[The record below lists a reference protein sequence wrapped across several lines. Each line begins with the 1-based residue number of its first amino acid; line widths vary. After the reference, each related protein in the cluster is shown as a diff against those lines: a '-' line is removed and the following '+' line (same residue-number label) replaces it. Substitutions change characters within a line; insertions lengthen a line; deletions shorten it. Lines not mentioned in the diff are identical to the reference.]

1 MMARANG
8 GFCFLDNTREMYYNI
23 IVKPFTGEIMAE
35 FKLKTKNESQ
45 IKDKPRVYFTCHP
58 SDFDKYFDRVATDI
72 FKTQDCVIYY
82 TADMTEALSEENL
95 SVDIHRMNL
104 VVVPVTLRLLIE
116 DNRAMTVDIPYALEH
131 GIPVL
136 PLMMEEG
143 IGDVYSRPDR
153 FGERQFITPDSRVET
168 EISYEKKLAD
178 FLAAILTSD
187 EVARR
192 VRAAFDAYI
201 FLSYRKKDR
210 AHANE
215 LMKLIHENP
224 KYRDIAIWYDEFL
237 SPGESFRDNIARALS
252 DSRIFALLVTPN
264 LLETPNFVMDEE
276 YPAARESGKPIL
288 PVEMVETDREELSRR
303 YDGVPSPV
311 PSADGGAVYASLAD
325 MLTDLAI
332 AENDA
337 DPEHNYLIGI
347 AYLNGI
353 DVEVDR
359 KRGMELITS
368 AAEMGHLEA
377 IAMLA
382 YISREN
388 GNDPQLVKWT
398 EKIYLYYLSTY
409 GEEDPRT
416 LDAMSAL
423 AEVYSF
429 HGSSYEASE
438 LMEKAYEIRVR
449 LYGEEHPDTVEAM
462 RGLATVYGSSVM
474 HEKSYPLYEKLYD
487 IKCRTLGKYHADT
500 VDVYLNN
507 IIGYVMNIDLE
518 RALVM
523 AEQMYRGC
531 VAELGETH
539 PITVDVL
546 DTLASIYAILGNPAK
561 ARDLQEHT
569 VELLTAELGEESERV
584 ATAICDLA
592 YYCKRLGESDRAAE
606 LHERSYR
613 IACRLYGEWHINTF
627 TEMNLLIDAYF
638 ECGNGELGR
647 ILLERAYDHVMQNRV
662 NGWDNVKEM
671 VGYLSS
677 TYFGLNMYGRAFEL
691 AELYRH
697 EYCERLG
704 EEHPYSIHALDTL
717 AFYHSATGNLDE
729 AIRLRTEHIKVC
741 TRVYGETHHL
751 TLLSMGMLANDY
763 MEAHDIP
770 SAISVYERI
779 YPLYVQTIGREHPET
794 VATLR
799 TLADAYITV
808 ERYGDALP
816 LYRQVYDFFAAA
828 YGEDEEYVIE
838 IANTVGWLE
847 DNT

>member
-1 MMARANG
+1 MA
-8 GFCFLDNTREMYYNI
+8 GFKYR
-23 IVKPFTGEIMAE
+23 V
-35 FKLKTKNESQ
+35 KNEKD

-58 SDFDKYFDRVATDI
+58 SDFDKYFDRVAADI
-72 FKTQDCVIYY
+72 LRTQDCAIYY
-82 TADMTEALSEENL
+82 TADMTEALTEENL

-143 IGDVYSRPDR
+143 IGAVYSRPDR
-153 FGERQFITPDSRVET
+153 FGERQFIIPDSRVET

-332 AENDA
+332 AKNDT
-337 DPEHNYLIGI
+337 DPEHNYLIGL

-377 IAMLA
+377 MAMLA
-382 YISREN
+382 HISREN

-416 LDAMSAL
+416 LDAVSAL
-423 AEVYSF
+423 AEAYSF
-429 HGSSYEASE
+429 GDREKGVA
-438 LMEKAYEIRVR
+438 LLEKAYEIRVR
-449 LYGEEHPDTVEAM
+449 LYGEEHPDTVLSALSLAHRYSSSTM
-462 RGLATVYGSSVM
+462 REKCLPVYERV
-474 HEKSYPLYEKLYD
+474 YE
-487 IKCRTLGKYHADT
+487 IRCRTLGKYHADT
-500 VDVYLNN
+500 VFVYLNM
-507 IIGYVMNIDLE
+507 ISYVMEGDLAA
-518 RALVM
+518 ALKM
-523 AEQMYRGC
+523 SEDMYREC
-531 VAELGETH
+531 VVALGETDAV
-539 PITVDVL
+539 TVDVL
-546 DTLASIYAILGNPAK
+546 DTLASIYAMLGNPAK

-569 VELLTAELGEESERV
+569 VDLLVAELGEESERV
-584 ATAICDLA
+584 ATAIRDLA
-592 YYCKRLGESDRAAE
+592 YYCERLGESDRVAE

-613 IACRLYGEWHINTF
+613 IACRLYGEWHIHTF
-627 TEMNLLIDAYF
+627 MEMNLLIDAYF

-647 ILLERAYDHVMQNRV
+647 ILLDRAYDHVMQNRV

-677 TYFGLNMYGRAFEL
+677 TYFGLRMYGRAFEL

-717 AFYHSATGNLDE
+717 ASYHSATGNLDE
-729 AIRLRTEHIKVC
+729 AIRLRTEHIRMCSKVH
-741 TRVYGETHHL
+741 GESHYL
-751 TLLSMGMLANDY
+751 TLLSMGMLANNY
-763 MEAHDIP
+763 MEAGDVP
-770 SAISVYERI
+770 SAVQVYERI

-799 TLADAYITV
+799 MLADAYITV

-816 LYRQVYDFFAAA
+816 LYRQVYDIFAAA
-828 YGEDEEYVIE
+828 YGEDEEYVLE

>member
-1 MMARANG
+1 
-8 GFCFLDNTREMYYNI
+8 
-23 IVKPFTGEIMAE
+23 MAE
-35 FKLKTKNESQ
+35 FRYRVKNEKD

-72 FKTQDCVIYY
+72 LRTQDCVIYY
-82 TADMTEALSEENL
+82 TADMTEPLSAENL

-116 DNRAMTVDIPYALEH
+116 NNRAMTVDIPYALEH

-153 FGERQFITPDSRVET
+153 FGERQFIIPDSRVET

-187 EVARR
+187 EAARR

-303 YDGVPSPV
+303 YDGVPSPI
-311 PSADGGAVYASLAD
+311 PSADGGAVYAILAD
-325 MLTDLAI
+325 MLADLAI
-332 AENDA
+332 AENDT
-337 DPEHNYLIGI
+337 DPEHNYLIGL

-359 KRGMELITS
+359 KRGMELITA
-368 AAEMGHLEA
+368 AAEAGHLEA

-388 GNDPQLVKWT
+388 GNDPHLVKWT

-409 GEEDPRT
+409 GEEDPHT
-416 LDAMSAL
+416 LDAMCAL
-423 AEVYSF
+423 AVAYDFGDSEK
-429 HGSSYEASE
+429 GIE

-449 LYGEEHPDTVEAM
+449 LYGEEHPDTVLAALLLAHRYNSSTM
-462 RGLATVYGSSVM
+462 REKCLPVYERV
-474 HEKSYPLYEKLYD
+474 YE
-487 IKCRTLGKYHADT
+487 IRCRTLGKYHSDT
-500 VDVYLNN
+500 VLVYLDM
-507 IIGYVMNIDLE
+507 ISYVMDGDLAA
-518 RALVM
+518 ALKM
-523 AEQMYRGC
+523 SEDMYREC
-531 VAELGETH
+531 VVALGETDAV
-539 PITVDVL
+539 TVDVL
-546 DTLASIYAILGNPAK
+546 DTLASIYAMLGNPAK

-569 VELLTAELGEESERV
+569 VDLLVAELGEESERV

-627 TEMNLLIDAYF
+627 MEMNLLIDAYF

-647 ILLERAYDHVMQNRV
+647 ILLERAYDHIIQNRV

-717 AFYHSATGNLDE
+717 ASYHSATGNLDE

-751 TLLSMGMLANDY
+751 TILSMGMLANNY

-799 TLADAYITV
+799 MLADAYITV

-816 LYRQVYDFFAAA
+816 LYRQVYDLSAAA

>member
-1 MMARANG
+1 MA
-8 GFCFLDNTREMYYNI
+8 GFKYR
-23 IVKPFTGEIMAE
+23 V
-35 FKLKTKNESQ
+35 KNEKN

-58 SDFDKYFDRVATDI
+58 LDFDKYFDRVAADI
-72 FKTQDCVIYY
+72 LRTQDCAIYY
-82 TADMTEALSEENL
+82 TADMTEPLSAENL

-143 IGDVYSRPDR
+143 IGAVYSRPDR
-153 FGERQFITPDSRVET
+153 FGERQFIIPDSRVET

-178 FLAAILTSD
+178 FLASILTSD

-237 SPGESFRDNIARALS
+237 SPGESFRDNIVRALS

-276 YPAARESGKPIL
+276 YPAARERGKAIL

-332 AENDA
+332 TENDT

-359 KRGMELITS
+359 KRGMELITG
-368 AAEMGHLEA
+368 AAEAGNLEA
-377 IAMLA
+377 MAMLA
-382 YISREN
+382 HISREN

-398 EKIYLYYLSTY
+398 EKIYLYYLSVY

-423 AEVYSF
+423 AETYHFGDS
-429 HGSSYEASE
+429 HKGIE

-449 LYGEEHPDTVEAM
+449 LYGEEHPDTVEAL
-462 RGLATVYGSSVM
+462 RDLANAYAFSSM
-474 HEKSYPLYEKLYD
+474 HEKSYPLYEKFYD

-500 VDVYLNN
+500 VGVYLNA
-507 IIGYVMNIDLE
+507 IIGYVMNVDLE
-518 RALVM
+518 LALTM
-523 AEQMYRGC
+523 SEEMYKGC

-539 PITVDVL
+539 PITVDAL
-546 DTLASIYAILGNPAK
+546 DSLVSIYSLLGNPERAYEMQ
-561 ARDLQEHT
+561 ART
-569 VELLTAELGEESERV
+569 VKLLTAELGEESERV
-584 ATAICDLA
+584 LSALQVLA
-592 YYCKRLGESDRAAE
+592 YYCDRLEDYDKAIEIYERVYGISCRLYGEWDFETYSVMESLVGIYFESGRDELGHRLLERAYNYVMENRGKRWDDIQKIVGYLAGSCFQFHFYGWAFELAYMLRAEYCKRLGE
-606 LHERSYR
+606 
-613 IACRLYGEWHINTF
+613 
-627 TEMNLLIDAYF
+627 
-638 ECGNGELGR
+638 
-647 ILLERAYDHVMQNRV
+647 
-662 NGWDNVKEM
+662 
-671 VGYLSS
+671 
-677 TYFGLNMYGRAFEL
+677 
-691 AELYRH
+691 
-697 EYCERLG
+697 
-704 EEHPYSIHALDTL
+704 EHPSSIAALDTL
-717 AFYHSATGNLDE
+717 ASNHFILGGVNEGIDFRRQHVE
-729 AIRLRTEHIKVC
+729 MC
-741 TRVYGETHHL
+741 TRVYGESHYL
-751 TLLSMGMLANDY
+751 TLLSMRMLGNY
-763 MEAHDIP
+763 YVEAHDIP
-770 SAISVYERI
+770 SAISAYERI
-779 YPLYVQTIGREHPET
+779 YPIYVEKFGREHPET

-799 TLADAYITV
+799 MLADAYITV
-808 ERYGDALP
+808 GRNEDALP
-816 LYRQVYDFFAAA
+816 LYRQVYDLFAAA
-828 YGEDEEYVIE
+828 YGEEEEYVIE

>member
-1 MMARANG
+1 
-8 GFCFLDNTREMYYNI
+8 
-23 IVKPFTGEIMAE
+23 MAE
-35 FKLKTKNESQ
+35 FKYRVKNEEN

-58 SDFDKYFDRVATDI
+58 SDFDKYFDRVAADI
-72 FKTQDCVIYY
+72 LRTQDCVIYY

-143 IGDVYSRPDR
+143 IGAVYSRPDR
-153 FGERQFITPDSRVET
+153 FGERQFIIPDSRVET

-187 EVARR
+187 EAVRR

-210 AHANE
+210 VHANE

-311 PSADGGAVYASLAD
+311 PSADGGAVYAILAD
-325 MLTDLAI
+325 MLADLAI
-332 AENDA
+332 AENDT

-359 KRGMELITS
+359 KRGMELITA
-368 AAEMGHLEA
+368 AAEAGHLEA

-409 GEEDPRT
+409 GEEDPHT
-416 LDAMSAL
+416 LDAMCAL
-423 AEVYSF
+423 AVAYDFGDSEK
-429 HGSSYEASE
+429 GIE

-449 LYGEEHPDTVEAM
+449 LYGEEHPDTVLAALLLAHRYNSSTM
-462 RGLATVYGSSVM
+462 REKCLPVYERV
-474 HEKSYPLYEKLYD
+474 YE
-487 IKCRTLGKYHADT
+487 IRCRTLGKYHSDT
-500 VDVYLNN
+500 VLVYLDM
-507 IIGYVMNIDLE
+507 ISYVMDGDLAA
-518 RALVM
+518 ALKM
-523 AEQMYRGC
+523 SEDMYREC
-531 VAELGETH
+531 VVALGETDAV
-539 PITVDVL
+539 TVDVL

-569 VELLTAELGEESERV
+569 VELLVAELGEESERV
-584 ATAICDLA
+584 LSAVQNLA
-592 YYCKRLGESDRAAE
+592 YYCEKLGEYGKAIE
-606 LHERSYR
+606 LYERVYS
-613 IACRLYGEWHINTF
+613 ISFRLRGEWDINTYLAM
-627 TEMNLLIDAYF
+627 ESLARMYF
-638 ECGNGELGR
+638 ESGQDELGHR
-647 ILLERAYDHVMQNRV
+647 LLERAYNYVMENR
-662 NGWDNVKEM
+662 GKRWDDVEEITE
-671 VGYLSS
+671 YLVHACYRCHLYEW
-677 TYFGLNMYGRAFEL
+677 TLEL
-691 AELYRH
+691 ASVIYDE
-697 EYCERLG
+697 CCKKWG
-704 EEHPYSIHALDTL
+704 EEHPASIFALENLSRLHYSVGEIDQAIEFCEKQVE
-717 AFYHSATGNLDE
+717 AF
-729 AIRLRTEHIKVC
+729 I
-741 TRVYGETHHL
+741 RVYGESHHL
-751 TLLSMGMLANDY
+751 TLLSMRTLGNY
-763 MEAHDIP
+763 YVEVHDVS

-779 YPLYVQTIGREHPET
+779 YPLYVQTIGREYPET
-794 VATLR
+794 VETLR
-799 TLADAYITV
+799 MLADAYITV
-808 ERYGDALP
+808 KRYGDALP

-828 YGEDEEYVIE
+828 YGEDEEFVTE